1 MRTLHHIR
9 LRRLQL
15 INTAAGRT
23 EVVVGYDLKSQTQA
37 VQSIR
42 CRHPDGRRN
51 IVLVD
56 TPGFDD
62 THMSDAQV
70 LRIIANWLKET

>member
-1 MRTLHHIR
+1 VIG
-9 LRRLQL
+9 
-15 INTAAGRT
+15 N
-23 EVVVGYDLKSQTQA
+23 DLKSQTQT
-37 VQSIR
+37 VQPIR
-42 CRHPDGRRN
+42 CLHPDGRRN

>member
-1 MRTLHHIR
+1 MQFVRA
-9 LRRLQL
+9 
-15 INTAAGRT
+15 AAGGS
-23 EVVVGYDLKSQTQA
+23 EIGVNNDLNSQTRA

-42 CRHPDGRRN
+42 CLHPDGRRN

-62 THMSDAQV
+62 TNFSDAQI
-70 LRIIANWLKET
+70 LRIIAEWLKKT

>member
-1 MRTLHHIR
+1 MQFVRMAT
-9 LRRLQL
+9 
-15 INTAAGRT
+15 GRS
-23 EVVVGYDLKSQTQA
+23 EIAVNNDLNSQTRA

-42 CRHPDGRRN
+42 CLHPDGRRN

-62 THMSDAQV
+62 TDLSDAQI
-70 LRIIANWLKET
+70 LRIIAHWLKKT